1 MRQAMRLILDLCAL
15 PGRFIGWLLLPL
27 IASVCAALYAAQ
39 VGFNAFWDW
48 EGRVFLLGDAIT
60 VNSLMDLQWYL
71 FALIALFGGVLA
83 FRDDAH
89 VSVDFLSSR
98 FSPRLHSALRVAGDL
113 LFLLPFCVIMCWYGV
128 KFATTAFNAGEG
140 SSYGGL
146 MDRWVIK
153 ACLPLAFGLLGL
165 SALAR
170 AGLGVIRLFRND

>member
-1 MRQAMRLILDLCAL
+1 MRWILDLCAL
-15 PGRFIGWLLLPL
+15 PGRWVGWLILPL

-48 EGRVFLLGDAIT
+48 DGRVFLLGDGIT
-60 VNSLMDLQWYL
+60 ANSMMDLQWYL
-71 FALIALFGGVLA
+71 FAVISLFGGVLA
-83 FRDDAH
+83 FRDNGH

-98 FSPRLHSALRVAGDL
+98 FPPKMRTAVQILGDL
-113 LFLLPFCVIMCWYGV
+113 LFLLPFCAIMCWYGT
-128 KFATTAFNAGEG
+128 KFAITAFNAGEG

-153 ACLPLAFGLLGL
+153 ACLPLAFGLLGV

-170 AGLGVIRLFRND
+170 VGLGIKKLIRND